1 MWNTQIWKE
10 KGRKDTVYF
19 PRVCFRS
26 FCRSLNAALVVCA
39 CVCVC
44 VHMHVYFH
52 VYILMFC
59 VLDQHSFILG
69 QKRDFLSGFHVLWLC
84 SSLEVSYLLY
94 SLKSIWRLRH
104 LKNVYL
110 KLFFPNHKI
119 HATWVLLGHFRVF
132 LFTINHSVHRP
143 NRFYHIIVERSG
155 NGKWFSIA
163 PNSSHVDKKSN
174 SVHPSWTDLA
184 GLH

>member
-1 MWNTQIWKE
+1 MLQVFLQISE
-10 KGRKDTVYF
+10 CCSSCMC
-19 PRVCFRS
+19 VC
-26 FCRSLNAALVVCA
+26 V

-52 VYILMFC
+52 VYIPMFC

-69 QKRDFLSGFHVLWLC
+69 QKRDFLSGFQLLWFC

-104 LKNVYL
+104 FKNVYL

-132 LFTINHSVHRP
+132 LFTINQAVHRP

-155 NGKWFSIA
+155 NGKWFSIV